1 MKTTREYL
9 LGALILIIITPFYQG
24 CKKYDEG
31 PAFSLRAK
39 KARLTGKYEVT
50 SYLRDGKDFL
60 NYVDRFESRV
70 YDNMCNSY
78 YRNTSTGT
86 SEFIYEFTEN
96 GYVDITET
104 FNKTIIRKYDNNCSD
119 SSFTDSDTE
128 ITFGEWEFRH
138 KKNDLRLTM
147 YYNGLLVKEEYEIV
161 KLTKDELKLNGF
173 IFNFNNVEKAE
184 IELKKK

>member
-1 MKTTREYL
+1 MKTRKKYL
-9 LGALILIIITPFYQG
+9 LSALIIIFMAPLYQG

-31 PAFSLRAK
+31 PVFSLRSK

-60 NYVDRFESRV
+60 NYVDKFESSG
-70 YDNMCNSY
+70 YDFMCSSNY
-78 YRNTSTGT
+78 KETSSGT

-104 FNKTIIRKYDNNCSD
+104 FNKTIIRKYDFNCSD

-147 YYNGLLVKEEYEIV
+147 YYNGSIVKEEYEIV